1 MSPAARRERTN
12 RGWCSPSGRVRVLFV
27 VALAFAARTTV
38 VRYSGGSIGHS
49 DGRAHAV
56 ARRRGRPTGT
66 ARPALPGAP
75 ATKDSAKGS
84 ALFMMMMLNRGA
96 PSPPP
101 ALHVVS
107 AGRWFSMICRRTRA
121 TVRPSLLL
129 FPSRLLKQHDMHAG
143 HCYPRRLHAGLKIP
157 ECGRMVVLLLF
168 GDCDTRNSCRKPRS
182 GLAPPLTRC
191 GAWIG
196 RNPRDKQDE
205 T

>member
-1 MSPAARRERTN
+1 MAGALPPAECGCFSSSHSHLPRAP
-12 RGWCSPSGRVRVLFV
+12 PSSLV
-27 VALAFAARTTV
+27 V

-66 ARPALPGAP
+66 ARPALPGHHQRP
-75 ATKDSAKGS
+75 RT
-84 ALFMMMMLNRGA
+84 LMNRGA

-101 ALHVVS
+101 AQHVVS

-157 ECGRMVVLLLF
+157 ECGRLASVRRLRYQKQLPQTTIRF
-168 GDCDTRNSCRKPRS
+168 GATFDSMRRMDWKEPKGQT
-182 GLAPPLTRC
+182 G
-191 GAWIG
+191 
-196 RNPRDKQDE
+196 
-205 T
+205 